1 MRYSNKILVMGLV
14 MALVLMSAS
23 TAVASVAPRTEERA
37 AALYQLDLF
46 LGMDPDAYVPH
57 LEGATDRAAAMTMI
71 ARALD
76 WPQSPDWDD
85 EAVSGFADVP
95 IWAEPYVAYAVQRG
109 VTVGIGDNLFGNDMP
124 VTERQIQTWFER
136 ALGFGDTWEDNVSLD
151 NSTPLIRA
159 DLVDTTWDAL
169 MDVPA
174 GEVDTLI
181 EIMLAE
187 EGQRYSIAAAA
198 GLIKTHYLP
207 GEILG
212 DTVPTGPNVMEG
224 TLFIEGMEEATTYF
238 RHHLEA
244 LHMVTYVPEHIEVT
258 TAQDGGT
265 DVVSMYTAFGGIHRE
280 DVHLTLTL
288 HDATEDLEQIVA
300 AGLEAGG
307 YTLTRIHG
315 IGRAHPWAKLE
326 MAIEY
331 VSDTEHYVGRLAF
344 GQRGDRVLSV
354 MTHMPIE
361 FAEGAQPRF
370 RAILDGAQWYFPGE

>member
-1 MRYSNKILVMGLV
+1 MKYFNKTLVMGLV
-14 MALVLMSAS
+14 IALVLVGAS
-23 TAVASVAPRTEERA
+23 TAMAAVPTRTTERA
-37 AALYQLDLF
+37 AVLYELDLF
-46 LGMDPDAYVPH
+46 LGMDLDAYVPN
-57 LEGATDRAAAMTMI
+57 LEVATDRAAAMVMI

-76 WPQSPDWDD
+76 WPQSPDWD
-85 EAVSGFADVP
+85 EGAVSGFADVP
-95 IWAEPYVAYAVQRG
+95 AWAEPHVAYAVEKN
-109 VTVGIGDNLFGNDMP
+109 VTVGIGDNLFGNDMA
-124 VTERQIQTWFER
+124 VTERQLQTWFER
-136 ALGFGDTWEDNVSLD
+136 ALGFGDTWETNVPLD

-159 DLVDTTWDAL
+159 DLVDATWDAL
-169 MDVPA
+169 GDVPA

-181 EIMLAE
+181 ESMLAE
-187 EGQRYSIAAAA
+187 DEERHSIAVDS
-198 GLIKTHYLP
+198 GLIPTHYLP

-212 DTVPTGPNVMEG
+212 DTLPAGPNIVEG
-224 TLFIEGMEEATTYF
+224 TIFIEGMEEATTYF
-238 RHHLEA
+238 RHHFEA

-258 TAQDGGT
+258 TAEDGGT
-265 DVVSMYTAFGGIHRE
+265 DVASMYTAFGGIHRE

-288 HDATEDLEQIVA
+288 HDATEDLEQIVGV
-300 AGLEAGG
+300 GLEAAG

-315 IGRAHPWAKLE
+315 INRAHPWAKLE

-344 GQRGDRVLSV
+344 GQRGERVLSM